1 MIKVLIAITDAG
13 NAHRIAAEA
22 LETSFNSVFP
32 DKFQVKIIDIL
43 KDADVEPFNTSDM
56 SYSLV
61 SRNTFLDNINIAF
74 SQVFNSGFG
83 HGFFRD
89 YAVNR
94 LLRPVEEIINKFQPD
109 IVICNHPMAAIPLG
123 ELKSRG
129 SNFKYV
135 VVMLDLVTFFRSM
148 ADRNADL
155 VFAPTTTVAS
165 KLEELGV
172 AKEKVRAPLFPLH
185 PRLKEARTK
194 KQVAK
199 DLDFDD
205 SKPIVLITGGGLGLK
220 TLKDA
225 IIKLANRDDLQLIIV
240 TGKLLYFKK
249 ELEERYSERKN
260 IKVFGFV
267 DNMQDY
273 FRAADIVVGKPG
285 ATTIMEC
292 ELFEKKAIFTKRVGH
307 VEVGHDQYVRSNP
320 NFVYI
325 GNNWAQLEDSID
337 MLLKKELSERRPK
350 RSFDECSKIV
360 KEISSLVDLDL

>member
-22 LETSFNSVFP
+22 LETIFKTNYPNKV
-32 DKFQVKIIDIL
+32 QVKIIDIL

-61 SRNTFLDNINIAF
+61 SRNTFLDSINIAF
-74 SQVFNSGFG
+74 SQIFNSSFGF
-83 HGFFRD
+83 GFFRD
-89 YAVNR
+89 YTVNR
-94 LLRPVEEIINKFQPD
+94 LLKPVEDIVNKFEPD

-123 ELKSRG
+123 ELKARG
-129 SNFKYV
+129 SKFKYV
-135 VVMLDLVTFFRSM
+135 LVMLDLVTFFRSM
-148 ADRNADL
+148 ADKNADL
-155 VFAPTTTVAS
+155 IFAPTTGVTA
-165 KLEELGV
+165 KLEELGIS
-172 AKEKVRAPLFPLH
+172 KEKIKAPLFPLH
-185 PRLKEARTK
+185 PRLKDARTK
-194 KQVAK
+194 RQVAK
-199 DLDFDD
+199 DLSFDEN
-205 SKPIVLITGGGLGLK
+205 KPIVLITGGGLGLK

-249 ELEERYSERKN
+249 ELEERYSNKKN
-260 IKVFGFV
+260 IRVFGFV

-320 NFVYI
+320 NFIYI
-325 GNNWAQLEDSID
+325 GNNWAQLEESID
-337 MLLKKELSERRPK
+337 MLLKKELSANRPK
-350 RSFDECSKIV
+350 RSFEECSKIV
-360 KEISSLVDLDL
+360 KEISTLIGLND